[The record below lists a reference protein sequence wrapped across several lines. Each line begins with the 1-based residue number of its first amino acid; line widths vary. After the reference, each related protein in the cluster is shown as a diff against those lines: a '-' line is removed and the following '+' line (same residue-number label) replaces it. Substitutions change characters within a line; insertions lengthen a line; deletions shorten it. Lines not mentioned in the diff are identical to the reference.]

1 MKKNVFLIIL
11 AAAAPLLFA
20 RQVIAAD
27 TGQTAVEVT
36 SPITIVADKAVWD
49 RKREI
54 TVFTGNVVASQKG
67 LQIKADNLESYGSNE
82 EIKKVIGWGKVI
94 IYDAANTATL
104 KGGRI
109 EYYRDNDYI
118 LVTEKPSMEMKR
130 DNVFITGERMER
142 YMKNKISIVTG
153 NARLEQK
160 TANGNN
166 LMFCEKAVYDEEK
179 KQVVATGS
187 PKVYQDKNFF
197 SGEEIIF
204 HVEDEK
210 VEILKNVKIE
220 ITPEEKNDTGTSNP
234 Q

>member
-1 MKKNVFLIIL
+1 MKKNIMILIL
-11 AAAAPLLFA
+11 AFAASLCFSGRAGAGDTAPA
-20 RQVIAAD
+20 
-27 TGQTAVEVT
+27 AVEVT
-36 SPITIVADKAVWD
+36 SPVTIVAEKAVWD
-49 RKREI
+49 RKREM
-54 TVFTGNVVASQKG
+54 TVFTGNVVVTQKG
-67 LQIKADNLESYGSNE
+67 LEIRADNLESYGSND
-82 EIKKVIGWGKVI
+82 EIKKVIGWGKVS

-118 LVTEKPSMEMKR
+118 LVTEKPSMEMKK

-153 NARLEQK
+153 NAKLEQK
-160 TANGNN
+160 TANGTN
-166 LMFCEKAVYDEEK
+166 LMFCEKAVYDEVK

-220 ITPEEKNDTGTSNP
+220 ITPEEKNDTGTVKP